1 VSATLSKCG
10 AHEVRDANQ
19 QSAARMTGRF
29 ILVATPIGNLADI
42 TTRAVDALRE
52 ADVICCED
60 TRHSSKLLQHIGVS
74 EKPLFIVNE
83 HTEHDARERL
93 VSMVAQGK
101 VVALIT
107 DAGSPGVSD
116 PGERIVRAM
125 IDAGLTVSATP
136 GPSAAIMAVTLSGL
150 PSARFVFEGFLPR
163 SGVER
168 KERLEAIAV
177 ESRTAVLYEAPHRL
191 HKTLG
196 DLESMCGADRRI
208 AIAAELTKVHEE
220 IWRGT
225 LHDAVKRH
233 ADAEPR
239 GEFVLVLD
247 GAAPAAPPSDEQLLA
262 AIRAEIDGGASR
274 KDAASR
280 VSARFGVSK
289 RHVYELTLTLG

>member
-1 VSATLSKCG
+1 
-10 AHEVRDANQ
+10 
-19 QSAARMTGRF
+19 MTGRLV
-29 ILVATPIGNLADI
+29 LVATPIGNLADI
-42 TTRAVDALRE
+42 TARAVDELRS

-60 TRHSSKLLQHIGVS
+60 TRHSSKLLQHVGVS
-74 EKPLFIVNE
+74 DKPLVIVNE
-83 HTEHDARERL
+83 HTEHDSRERL

-116 PGERIVRAM
+116 PGERIVRAV
-125 IDAGLTVSATP
+125 IDAGLVVTATP

-168 KERLEAIAV
+168 KERLEAIAA
-177 ESRTAVLYEAPHRL
+177 EPRTAVLYEAPHRL
-191 HKTLG
+191 HKTLV

-220 IWRGT
+220 IWRGK

-239 GEFVLVLD
+239 GEFVLVIA
-247 GAAPAAPPSDEQLLA
+247 GATPAGPPSDEELLGA
-262 AIRAEIDGGASR
+262 LRAEIAAGVSR